1 MEKILIISTVML
13 SIWIIVTVVQI
24 DDLSTR
30 AILVIGLVVWV
41 MLLMF
46 SIMRLTKRETQKQ
59 ALDYNPYKKVILYEL
74 RDSVVIAVDSIYVLK
89 EVQE

>member
-1 MEKILIISTVML
+1 MERMLIISTVML

-30 AILVIGLVVWV
+30 VILAIGLVVWV

>member
-30 AILVIGLVVWV
+30 VILAIGLVVWV